1 MIGEGPI
8 YVYGV
13 VDSGASITLPRDGVA
28 SATPRLIESDGLAAL
43 VSSVPTARL
52 RVRRADLHA
61 HLRALEQVFDQTTVL
76 PCRFGTVLPSED
88 DVRQHLLDAR
98 REELRGLLD
107 RLAGSAQMNVKAAY
121 DEPEVLRQLVASDP
135 EVARA
140 RDRARKLGEAAYYE
154 NIRLGELVNAQLAA
168 RRAEDAER
176 IYARVA
182 PLAADAVVDTQAAD
196 ALLVLKASFLVERK
210 RLDHFDGELESL
222 AKHEAPAIGFELV
235 GPLPPTAFVAL
246 AQEA

>member
-135 EVARA
+135 EVAGA
-140 RDRARKLGEAAYYE
+140 RDRARK
-154 NIRLGELVNAQLAA
+154 LGELVNAQLAA

-210 RLDHFDGELESL
+210 RLDHFEGELESL
-222 AKHEAPAIGFELV
+222 AKQEAPAIGFELV

-246 AQEA
+246 AQ